1 MDIRRALP
9 LIALTLAT
17 VLMACLLI
25 VGGVWLG
32 GHPSYLPGFM
42 RDAFLPEHQTLVVN
56 EAIDRIA
63 DDYYR
68 PISKA
73 QLANAS
79 LAGAVAS
86 LDDRFSH
93 YLTPAE
99 FHGFDE
105 PASFTGI
112 GVEVNPILHNGGLEV
127 VTVFDDSPAQRA
139 GLAPGDRIVAV
150 NGRPLRG
157 LSETEDTLL
166 IKGPP
171 GTSVRLEVQRHVDR
185 RTDTLDV
192 TATRAVISEPVVAS
206 LTRTVHGVKLGVV
219 RLATF
224 SLGAH
229 GEMRDAVEGL
239 LHQGARGIVFDLRAN
254 GGGLVE
260 EARLIASIFLPA
272 GSVVVST
279 RGRAQPSQTLTAA
292 GDPIPAQIPLIV
304 LVDSNTA
311 SASEIVTGALQDHH
325 RATVVGTH
333 TFGKGVFQEEQQLS
347 NGGALDITVGE
358 YFTPNGRNLGGGGV
372 RQGAGIAPEV
382 LVPANEVDTERGLQ
396 VALQTLL
403 AKLK

>member
-1 MDIRRALP
+1 MEFRRALP
-9 LIALTLAT
+9 LVALTFAT
-17 VLMACLLI
+17 VLMACLLV

-32 GHPSYLPGFM
+32 GHPEDLPAFM
-42 RDAFLPEHQTLVVN
+42 RDTFVPEHQTLVVN

-68 PISKA
+68 PISKS

-86 LDDRFSH
+86 LGDRFSH

-112 GVEVNPILHNGGLEV
+112 GVEVNPVAHNGGLEV
-127 VTVFDDSPAQRA
+127 VSVFDSSPAQRA
-139 GLAPGDRIVAV
+139 GLRSGDRIVAV
-150 NGRPLRG
+150 NGRSLLG
-157 LSETEDTLL
+157 LSAAQDTAL

-171 GTSVRLEVQRHVDR
+171 GTNVRLGLQRRVGRHA
-185 RTDTLDV
+185 TSLTV

-206 LTRTVHGVKLGVV
+206 TTRTLHAVKLGIV

-229 GEMRDAVEGL
+229 GEMRSAVEGL
-239 LHQGARGIVFDLRAN
+239 LHEGARGIVFDLRDN

-272 GSVVVST
+272 GAVVVRT
-279 RGRAQPSQTLTAA
+279 AGRTQPSQTLTAA
-292 GDPIPAQIPLIV
+292 GDPIPAQIPLVV
-304 LVDSNTA
+304 LVDSDTA
-311 SASEIVTGALQDHH
+311 SASEIVTGALQDHR

-333 TFGKGVFQEEQQLS
+333 TFGKGVFQEEQPLS

-372 RQGAGIAPEV
+372 RQGAGITPEV
-382 LVPANEVDTERGLQ
+382 ALPASEVDTERGLQ
-396 VALQTLL
+396 VALETLL
-403 AKLK
+403 SKLK